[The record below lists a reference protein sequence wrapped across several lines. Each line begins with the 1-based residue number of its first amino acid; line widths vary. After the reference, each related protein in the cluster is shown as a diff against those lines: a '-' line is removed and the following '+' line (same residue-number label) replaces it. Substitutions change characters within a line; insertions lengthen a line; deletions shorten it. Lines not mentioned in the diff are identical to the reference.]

1 MNFNFRSKFME
12 VMILVEWDQLKMISN
27 DRKGLR
33 LQLIAQR
40 IKVLVYQPP
49 SDGQRIRRRGLR
61 SR

>member
-27 DRKGLR
+27 DRKGL
-33 LQLIAQR
+33 QLIAQR